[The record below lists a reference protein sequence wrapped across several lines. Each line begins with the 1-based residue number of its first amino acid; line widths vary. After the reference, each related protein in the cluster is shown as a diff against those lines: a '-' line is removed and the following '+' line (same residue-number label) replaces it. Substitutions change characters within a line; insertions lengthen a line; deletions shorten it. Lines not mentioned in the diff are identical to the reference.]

1 MHNNRKLPQ
10 YLKLGIII
18 VMVMVFSC
26 YPTFAAD
33 GWCSWETKDVF
44 EMIHVFFSNLW
55 RFFSWIW
62 LVLWNFAGVLMT
74 NSMIYW
80 EFMHLDWFLWKIW
93 QMSRTVANY
102 ALWFMFIY
110 YLFRY
115 IFFKDDK
122 PPVSKIKDILV
133 ASVLV
138 QVSWFMV
145 MVLVDLSTI
154 ALATVSS
161 FPSQVMSV
169 DSELTKT
176 FKSEIV
182 KSELLNDKKTIV
194 VNAFTDEYLES
205 NNSSWF
211 SVEKSEW
218 DNSSVDPK
226 KTTIDA
232 LLPSPNNLWGP
243 FIYLWATAFKAQKY
257 INRPIPESATCV
269 DSVEKVF
276 TNLILDAW
284 MVILYSI
291 SLALLIV
298 LLVMRLGYL
307 RIFIAISPIV
317 VLVYALDI
325 TKIKKANDIFD
336 LKKAIILIFK
346 PAIFALWIS
355 LMFIVVVTVQR
366 LFDQSMD
373 SYLDSVG
380 VTDKQ
385 QTSTKKDVIP
395 KVSSSIED
403 AWIVSVYLKNWVK
416 SLKDV
421 MLSLITLV
429 LMWQLVKLALNWSIW
444 GFNENSKFSQKMKK
458 MVDSTWKL
466 FWTVW
471 VVPTPKGM
479 MWFNE
484 VRDSSGEYSPLLNK
498 ARAKLEKS
506 FTDRDKSKETIRE
519 LLWKWDSSWIKSV
532 TEFQKESHILHVMGQ
547 INKPSQFVNWLSN
560 LRAENNWKLKYSDVA
575 SEISTWIKNHKNDKK
590 EMSVYF
596 GGPDIWDAV
605 AQAADANDFDI
616 WKWWKS
622 DGRNRWF
629 KAFHRSV
636 LLNGGEPSVEYEK
649 FEDFIDP
656 RKGNGIITSK
666 TTSSSESE

>member
-33 GWCSWETKDVF
+33 GWCSWETKEVF

-169 DSELTKT
+169 DSELTET

-205 NNSSWF
+205 NNTTWF

-257 INRPIPESATCV
+257 IDRPIPESATCV
-269 DSVEKVF
+269 DAVEKVF

-373 SYLDSVG
+373 SYLDSVS

-421 MLSLITLV
+421 ILSLITLV

-479 MWFNE
+479 MWFNQ

-506 FTDRDKSKETIRE
+506 FTDRDKSTETILE

-532 TEFQKESHILHVMGQ
+532 TQIQKESHILHVMSQ
-547 INKPSQFVNWLSN
+547 INKPSEFVNWLSN

-575 SEISTWIKNHKNDKK
+575 SEISTWIRNQKDKK
-590 EMSVYF
+590 EMRVYF
-596 GGPDIWDAV
+596 GDSAIWDDV
-605 AQAADANDFDI
+605 AKAAKANDFDI
-616 WKWWKS
+616 WKWWKEN
-622 DGRNRWF
+622 RNRWF

-656 RKGNGIITSK
+656 RKGNGVITSK
-666 TTSSSESE
+666 ATSSSESE

>member
-169 DSELTKT
+169 DSELTET

-211 SVEKSEW
+211 SVVESQW
-218 DNSSVDPK
+218 DNWSVDPK

-257 INRPIPESATCV
+257 IDRPIPESATCV
-269 DSVEKVF
+269 DTVEKVF

-479 MWFNE
+479 MWFNQ

-506 FTDRDKSKETIRE
+506 FTDRDKSTETIRE

-532 TEFQKESHILHVMGQ
+532 TQIQKESHILHVMGE
-547 INKPSQFVNWLSN
+547 IDNPSKFVNWLSN

-575 SEISTWIKNHKNDKK
+575 SEISTWIKNHKNDKR
-590 EMSVYF
+590 MVQYF
-596 GGPDIWDAV
+596 GNETIWNNVVEGSNAE
-605 AQAADANDFDI
+605 NFDI
-616 WKWWKS
+616 WKWWEGH
-622 DGRNRWF
+622 DNQWF
-629 KAFHRSV
+629 ETFYRTV
-636 LLNGGEPSVEYEK
+636 LLGGREPSVVYK
-649 FEDFIDP
+649 RYQDFIDS
-656 RKGNGIITSK
+656 RKGNGIIASK